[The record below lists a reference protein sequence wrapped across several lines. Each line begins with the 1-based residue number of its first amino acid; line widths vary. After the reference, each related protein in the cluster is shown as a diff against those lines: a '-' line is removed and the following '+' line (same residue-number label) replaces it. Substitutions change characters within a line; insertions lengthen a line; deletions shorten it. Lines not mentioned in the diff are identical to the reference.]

1 MTTSNKSES
10 PRVKQEPEQLPE
22 TTARSTQSA
31 DAAALVIRFA
41 SNEKPLGRTIS
52 FVIKS
57 LRDGKQ
63 PVILQGSG
71 LAMTKVVTVAGI
83 ARDRVGDVHQICEFL
98 DIAGS
103 REGSTGTTGIQIT
116 LSSKDVDAKMMES
129 IGYCEPL

>member
-10 PRVKQEPEQLPE
+10 PRVKQETEQLPE

-31 DAAALVIRFA
+31 DAALVIRFA

-52 FVIKS
+52 YVIKS

-116 LSSKDVDAKMMES
+116 LSSKDVDAKAMES